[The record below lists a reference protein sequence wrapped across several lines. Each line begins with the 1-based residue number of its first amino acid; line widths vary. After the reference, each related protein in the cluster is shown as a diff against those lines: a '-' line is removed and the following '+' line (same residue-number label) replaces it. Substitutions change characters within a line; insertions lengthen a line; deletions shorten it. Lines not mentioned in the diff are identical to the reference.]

1 MTTITSRKVLVPL
14 ATLVAAGAVAV
25 GSGATFTST
34 TANTTSAVTAGHLSH
49 SNSKNNAA
57 VFTITKMKPGDVVN
71 GSLTITNT
79 GNLPATFTLREP
91 GSTNTFGT
99 AGTPAVSDLH
109 LKITDTTASTT
120 VYDGDFGGLGDNELK
135 DLGTLQPNDAHT
147 YNFAVSLVSTAPNA
161 DQDKTA
167 SASYEW
173 VSTQLNGD
181 TTAQ

>member
-1 MTTITSRKVLVPL
+1 MTARTSRKVLVPL
-14 ATLVAAGAVAV
+14 ATLVAAGAVAMA
-25 GSGATFTST
+25 SGATFTST
-34 TANTTSAVTAGHLSH
+34 TNNTTSAVTAGHLSH
-49 SNSKNNAA
+49 SNSKDNAA

-99 AGTPAVSDLH
+99 TGTPAANNLH

-135 DLGTLQPNDAHT
+135 SLGTLAPADAHT
-147 YNFAVSLVSTAPNA
+147 YVFAVSLASSTPNT

-173 VSTQLNGD
+173 VSTQLSGD
-181 TTAQ
+181 TTNQ